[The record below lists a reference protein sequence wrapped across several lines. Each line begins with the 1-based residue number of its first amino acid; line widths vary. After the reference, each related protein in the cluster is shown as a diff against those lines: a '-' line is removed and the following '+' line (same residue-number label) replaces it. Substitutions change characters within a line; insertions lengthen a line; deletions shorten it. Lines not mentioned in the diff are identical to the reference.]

1 MIAKTES
8 YETRVSTKYFDVKAI
23 GMTLGDLRGIIV
35 ACEGMADEAD
45 IHVYGLSK
53 SSEDGRYGF
62 GKMRVRAERA
72 A

>member
-8 YETRVSTKYFDVKAI
+8 YETRFSTKYFDVKAI
-23 GMTLGDLRGIIV
+23 GMTLGDLRGIVV

-45 IHVYGLSK
+45 IQAYDLTK
-53 SSEDGRYGF
+53 SSESGRYWF
-62 GKMRVRAERA
+62 GKMRVQSERA